1 MNRFKAITAASVML
15 LATAGT
21 GSALTRADLG
31 LSEETGAFG
40 DYLYTIEAF
49 SAFTTTLQSFLT
61 GSAAFQEVA
70 DLIGSGSL
78 LMGGSYAAGTY
89 WSSAISF
96 DVSTLTVSMVGYNFT
111 ATPTP
116 IDTSITVPGPVVAA
130 GLPAVIGL
138 IGFAAWRRR
147 HSGAVAA

>member
-15 LATAGT
+15 LATAGA
-21 GSALTRADLG
+21 GNALTLADLG
-31 LSEETGAFG
+31 LTTQSGPFG
-40 DYLYTIEAF
+40 GYLYTVETF

-78 LMGGSYAAGTY
+78 LMGGTYAAATY

-111 ATPTP
+111 VTPTP
-116 IDTSITVPGPVVAA
+116 IDTSITVPAPIVAA